1 MSQTQKDADITI
13 ANNTKSALSDR
24 TVRSLERRNTMK
36 YCEYCG
42 TQLDDA
48 AGFCSKCGKPQKIFG
63 SSPVMPIRTENNA
76 VNMKVIV
83 NVFVILI
90 SAAVS
95 VFVLLQVIAPWCRP
109 LQASMWIESFTNL
122 YWLLDE
128 FGWEQYM
135 FIITYTLLAGMSIL
149 TIVEVWKKE
158 YGGAFAFGLI
168 SVIPSFSWTIKLSQ
182 VDEVIAGYA
191 GFGIKALQFTRI
203 AIPVALITLL
213 IIDVNVNKKKLQ

>member
-1 MSQTQKDADITI
+1 
-13 ANNTKSALSDR
+13 
-24 TVRSLERRNTMK
+24 MK

-42 TQLDDA
+42 TQLNDD

-63 SSPVMPIRTENNA
+63 SSPVIPIRTENNA
-76 VNMKVIV
+76 ANMKVIV

-95 VFVLLQVIAPWCRP
+95 VFVFLQVIAPWCRP
-109 LQASMWIESFTNL
+109 LKASMWIESFTNL

-128 FGWEQYM
+128 FEGEQYM
-135 FIITYTLLAGMSIL
+135 FVITYTFLVGMSIL
-149 TIVEVWKKE
+149 TIVEIWRKR
-158 YGGAFAFGLI
+158 YGSALAYGLI
-168 SVIPSFSWTIKLSQ
+168 SVIPSFSWTAQ

-213 IIDVNVNKKKLQ
+213 VIDVNVNKKKSQQETL

>member
-1 MSQTQKDADITI
+1 
-13 ANNTKSALSDR
+13 
-24 TVRSLERRNTMK
+24 MK

-42 TQLDDA
+42 TQLNDD

-76 VNMKVIV
+76 ANMKVIV

-109 LQASMWIESFTNL
+109 LRASMWVESYTNL
-122 YWLLDE
+122 YEMLEE

-135 FIITYTLLAGMSIL
+135 FMITYTLLAGMSIL
-149 TIVEVWKKE
+149 TIVKVWKKQ
-158 YGGAFAFGLI
+158 YVGALVFGLV
-168 SVIPSFSWTIKLSQ
+168 SVIPSFIWTIDLSEF
-182 VDEVIAGYA
+182 DEVIAGYT
-191 GFGIKALQFTRI
+191 GFGFKALQFTRI

-213 IIDVNVNKKKLQ
+213 IIDVYVNKKKIQQETL

>member
-1 MSQTQKDADITI
+1 
-13 ANNTKSALSDR
+13 
-24 TVRSLERRNTMK
+24 MK

-42 TQLDDA
+42 NQLNDDDR
-48 AGFCSKCGKPQKIFG
+48 FCARCGKPQKISG

-76 VNMKVIV
+76 ANMKVIV

-95 VFVLLQVIAPWCRP
+95 VFVLLQVIAPLCRP
-109 LQASMWIESFTNL
+109 LRASMWVESYTNL
-122 YWLLDE
+122 YEMLEE

-135 FIITYTLLAGMSIL
+135 FIIAYTLLAGMSIL
-149 TIVEVWKKE
+149 TIVGVWRKR
-158 YGGAFAFGLI
+158 YGGALAYGLI
-168 SVIPSFSWTIKLSQ
+168 SVIPSFSWTIKLAQ

>member
-1 MSQTQKDADITI
+1 
-13 ANNTKSALSDR
+13 
-24 TVRSLERRNTMK
+24 MK

-42 TQLDDA
+42 TQLNDD

-76 VNMKVIV
+76 ANMKVIV

-109 LQASMWIESFTNL
+109 LRASMWVESYTNL
-122 YWLLDE
+122 YEMLEE

-135 FIITYTLLAGMSIL
+135 FMITYTLLAGMSIL
-149 TIVEVWKKE
+149 TIVKVWKKQ
-158 YGGAFAFGLI
+158 YVGALVFGLV
-168 SVIPSFSWTIKLSQ
+168 SVIPSFIWTIDLSEF
-182 VDEVIAGYA
+182 DEVIAGYT
-191 GFGIKALQFTRI
+191 GFGFKALQFTRI

-213 IIDVNVNKKKLQ
+213 IIDANVNKKKLQ

>member
-1 MSQTQKDADITI
+1 
-13 ANNTKSALSDR
+13 
-24 TVRSLERRNTMK
+24 MK

-48 AGFCSKCGKPQKIFG
+48 AGFCSKCGKPQKISG
-63 SSPVMPIRTENNA
+63 SSPVMPIRAENNA
-76 VNMKVIV
+76 ANMKVIV

-95 VFVLLQVIAPWCRP
+95 VFVLLQVIAPWCIP
-109 LQASMWIESFTNL
+109 LRASMWVESYTNL
-122 YWLLDE
+122 YEMLEE

-135 FIITYTLLAGMSIL
+135 FMITYTLLAGMSIL
-149 TIVEVWKKE
+149 TIVKVWKKQ
-158 YGGAFAFGLI
+158 YVGALVFGLV
-168 SVIPSFSWTIKLSQ
+168 SVIPSFIWTINLSEF
-182 VDEVIAGYA
+182 DEVIAGYT
-191 GFGIKALQFTRI
+191 GFGFKALQFTRI

>member
-1 MSQTQKDADITI
+1 
-13 ANNTKSALSDR
+13 
-24 TVRSLERRNTMK
+24 MK

-42 TQLDDA
+42 TQLNDD

-76 VNMKVIV
+76 ANMKVIV

-109 LQASMWIESFTNL
+109 LRASMWVESYTNL
-122 YWLLDE
+122 YEMLEE

-135 FIITYTLLAGMSIL
+135 FMITYTLLAGMSIL
-149 TIVEVWKKE
+149 TIVKVWKKQ
-158 YGGAFAFGLI
+158 YVGALVFGLV
-168 SVIPSFSWTIKLSQ
+168 SVIPSFIWTIDLSEF
-182 VDEVIAGYA
+182 DEVIAGYT
-191 GFGIKALQFTRI
+191 GFGFKALQFTRI

>member
-1 MSQTQKDADITI
+1 
-13 ANNTKSALSDR
+13 
-24 TVRSLERRNTMK
+24 MK

-42 TQLDDA
+42 NQLNDDDR
-48 AGFCSKCGKPQKIFG
+48 FCARCGKPQKISG
-63 SSPVMPIRTENNA
+63 SSPVMPIRAENNA
-76 VNMKVIV
+76 ANMKVIV

-109 LQASMWIESFTNL
+109 LRASMWVESYTNL
-122 YWLLDE
+122 YEMLEE

-135 FIITYTLLAGMSIL
+135 FMITYTLLAGMSIL
-149 TIVEVWKKE
+149 TIVKVWKKQ
-158 YGGAFAFGLI
+158 YVGALVFGLV
-168 SVIPSFSWTIKLSQ
+168 SVIPSFIWTIDLSEF
-182 VDEVIAGYA
+182 DEVIAGYT
-191 GFGIKALQFTRI
+191 GFGFKALQFTRI

>member
-1 MSQTQKDADITI
+1 
-13 ANNTKSALSDR
+13 
-24 TVRSLERRNTMK
+24 MK

-42 TQLDDA
+42 NQLNDDDR
-48 AGFCSKCGKPQKIFG
+48 FCARCGKPQKISG

-76 VNMKVIV
+76 ANMKVIV

-109 LQASMWIESFTNL
+109 LRASMWVESYTNL
-122 YWLLDE
+122 YEMLEE

-135 FIITYTLLAGMSIL
+135 FIIAYTLLAGMSIL
-149 TIVEVWKKE
+149 TIVGVWRKR
-158 YGGAFAFGLI
+158 YGGALAYGLI
-168 SVIPSFSWTIKLSQ
+168 SVIPSFSWTIKLAQ

-191 GFGIKALQFTRI
+191 RFGIKALQFTRI

>member
-1 MSQTQKDADITI
+1 
-13 ANNTKSALSDR
+13 
-24 TVRSLERRNTMK
+24 MK

-42 TQLDDA
+42 NQLNDDDR
-48 AGFCSKCGKPQKIFG
+48 FCARCGKPQKISG

-76 VNMKVIV
+76 ANMKVIV

-109 LQASMWIESFTNL
+109 LRASMWVESYTNL
-122 YWLLDE
+122 YEMLEE

-135 FIITYTLLAGMSIL
+135 FIIAYTLLAGMSIL
-149 TIVEVWKKE
+149 TIVGVWRKR
-158 YGGAFAFGLI
+158 YGGALAYGLI
-168 SVIPSFSWTIKLSQ
+168 SVIPSFSWTIKLAQ

-191 GFGIKALQFTRI
+191 GFGIYALQFTRI

>member
-1 MSQTQKDADITI
+1 
-13 ANNTKSALSDR
+13 
-24 TVRSLERRNTMK
+24 MK

-42 TQLDDA
+42 NQLNDDDR
-48 AGFCSKCGKPQKIFG
+48 FCARCGKPQKISG
-63 SSPVMPIRTENNA
+63 SSPVMPIRAENNA
-76 VNMKVIV
+76 ANMKVIV

-109 LQASMWIESFTNL
+109 LRASMWVESYTNL
-122 YWLLDE
+122 YEMLEE

-135 FIITYTLLAGMSIL
+135 FMIIYTLLAGMSIL
-149 TIVEVWKKE
+149 TIVKVWKKQ
-158 YGGAFAFGLI
+158 YVGALVFGLV
-168 SVIPSFSWTIKLSQ
+168 SVIPSFIWTIDLSEF
-182 VDEVIAGYA
+182 DEVIAGYT

-213 IIDVNVNKKKLQ
+213 IIDVNVNKKKIQQETL

>member
-1 MSQTQKDADITI
+1 
-13 ANNTKSALSDR
+13 
-24 TVRSLERRNTMK
+24 MK

-42 TQLDDA
+42 NQLNDD

-76 VNMKVIV
+76 ANMKVIV

-95 VFVLLQVIAPWCRP
+95 VFVFLQVIAPWCRP

-128 FGWEQYM
+128 YGWEQYM
-135 FIITYTLLAGMSIL
+135 FIIAYTLLAGMSIL
-149 TIVEVWKKE
+149 TIVGVWRKR
-158 YGGAFAFGLI
+158 YGGALAYGLI
-168 SVIPSFSWTIKLSQ
+168 SVIPSFSWTIKLAQ

>member
-1 MSQTQKDADITI
+1 
-13 ANNTKSALSDR
+13 
-24 TVRSLERRNTMK
+24 MK

-42 TQLDDA
+42 TQLNDD

-76 VNMKVIV
+76 ANMKVII

-95 VFVLLQVIAPWCRP
+95 VFVFLQVIAPWCRP

-135 FIITYTLLAGMSIL
+135 FVITYTLLAGMSIL
-149 TIVEVWKKE
+149 TIVEVWRKQ
-158 YGGAFAFGLI
+158 YGGALAFGLI
-168 SVIPSFSWTIKLSQ
+168 SVIPSFSWTIKLAQ

-213 IIDVNVNKKKLQ
+213 IIDVNVNKKKSQQETL

>member
-1 MSQTQKDADITI
+1 
-13 ANNTKSALSDR
+13 
-24 TVRSLERRNTMK
+24 MK

-42 TQLDDA
+42 TQLNDD
-48 AGFCSKCGKPQKIFG
+48 AGFCSKCGKPQKIVG
-63 SSPVMPIRTENNA
+63 SSPVMPIRAENNA
-76 VNMKVIV
+76 ANMKIIV

-109 LQASMWIESFTNL
+109 LRASMWVESYTNL
-122 YWLLDE
+122 YEMLEE

-135 FIITYTLLAGMSIL
+135 FMITYTLLAGMSIL
-149 TIVEVWKKE
+149 TIVKVWKKQ
-158 YGGAFAFGLI
+158 YVGALVFGLV
-168 SVIPSFSWTIKLSQ
+168 SVIPSFIWTLDLSEF
-182 VDEVIAGYA
+182 DEVIAGYT
-191 GFGIKALQFTRI
+191 GFGFKALQFTRI

>member
-1 MSQTQKDADITI
+1 
-13 ANNTKSALSDR
+13 
-24 TVRSLERRNTMK
+24 MK

-42 TQLDDA
+42 NQLNDDDR
-48 AGFCSKCGKPQKIFG
+48 FCARCGKPQKISG

-76 VNMKVIV
+76 ANMKVIV

-109 LQASMWIESFTNL
+109 LRASMWVESYTNL
-122 YWLLDE
+122 YEMLEE

-135 FIITYTLLAGMSIL
+135 FMITYTLLAGMSIL
-149 TIVEVWKKE
+149 TIVKVWKKQ
-158 YGGAFAFGLI
+158 YVGALVFGLV
-168 SVIPSFSWTIKLSQ
+168 SVIPSFIWTIDLSEF
-182 VDEVIAGYA
+182 DEVIAGYT
-191 GFGIKALQFTRI
+191 GFGFKALQFTRI

>member
-1 MSQTQKDADITI
+1 
-13 ANNTKSALSDR
+13 
-24 TVRSLERRNTMK
+24 MK

-42 TQLDDA
+42 NQLNDDDR
-48 AGFCSKCGKPQKIFG
+48 FCARCGKPQKISG

-76 VNMKVIV
+76 ANMKVIV

-109 LQASMWIESFTNL
+109 LRASMWVESYTNL
-122 YWLLDE
+122 YEMLEE

-135 FIITYTLLAGMSIL
+135 FIIAYTLLAGMSIL
-149 TIVEVWKKE
+149 TIVGVWRKR
-158 YGGAFAFGLI
+158 YGGALAYGLI
-168 SVIPSFSWTIKLSQ
+168 SVIPSFSWTIKLAQ

-213 IIDVNVNKKKLQ
+213 IIDVNVNKKKIQQETL

>member
-1 MSQTQKDADITI
+1 
-13 ANNTKSALSDR
+13 
-24 TVRSLERRNTMK
+24 MK

-42 TQLDDA
+42 NQLNDDDR
-48 AGFCSKCGKPQKIFG
+48 FCARCGKPQKISG

-76 VNMKVIV
+76 ANMKVIV

-109 LQASMWIESFTNL
+109 LRASMWVESYTNL
-122 YWLLDE
+122 YEMLEE

-135 FIITYTLLAGMSIL
+135 FIIAYTLLAGMSIL
-149 TIVEVWKKE
+149 TIVGVWRKR
-158 YGGAFAFGLI
+158 YGGALAYGLI
-168 SVIPSFSWTIKLSQ
+168 SVIPSFSWTIKLAQ

>member
-1 MSQTQKDADITI
+1 
-13 ANNTKSALSDR
+13 
-24 TVRSLERRNTMK
+24 MK

-42 TQLDDA
+42 NQLNDDDR
-48 AGFCSKCGKPQKIFG
+48 FCARCGKPQKISG

-76 VNMKVIV
+76 ANMKVIV

-109 LQASMWIESFTNL
+109 LRASMWVESYTNL
-122 YWLLDE
+122 YEMLEE

-135 FIITYTLLAGMSIL
+135 FIIAYTLLAGMSIL
-149 TIVEVWKKE
+149 TIVGVWRKR
-158 YGGAFAFGLI
+158 YGGALAYVLI
-168 SVIPSFSWTIKLSQ
+168 SVIPSFSWTIKLAQ